1 MNTTFKDLAIGN
13 TYIIKE
19 KHTSYPNIYK
29 IRVLEKT
36 ETTLYLIYEDSGY
49 KVRELIEKLEDK
61 YKIIENLGNISLLT
75 YQNAFL

>member
-19 KHTSYPNIYK
+19 KYTSYSNIYK